1 MSFGAE
7 PPAVRWRKALAKGT
21 EARWSRLLKVE
32 KLSEVLVHPDH
43 FLAVDVPATAS
54 GRRQLVALPV
64 GADAGTADQ
73 PFFWVCFRSYLM
85 QGVTPLIFMGQEK
98 LRKVLTSAPSG
109 LGVVSRPSPEHP
121 AMTRMRRFRS
131 SPRPRRSTSN
141 RALAPEIVIPAASL
155 NERLTDGSFYSGA
168 SPARQRLPV
177 RAVRRLLLG
186 RTGRTAR
193 ENFCFRQCRG
203 SAPATAAAVHPV
215 SRRRDYGARA
225 GRR

>member
-1 MSFGAE
+1 MARS

-121 AMTRMRRFRS
+121 AMTRMRRFRTS
-131 SPRPRRSTSN
+131 RPHPGTERFDSKRPLPTFARPAITAQGAYSFVSTHN
-141 RALAPEIVIPAASL
+141 
-155 NERLTDGSFYSGA
+155 
-168 SPARQRLPV
+168 
-177 RAVRRLLLG
+177 
-186 RTGRTAR
+186 
-193 ENFCFRQCRG
+193 
-203 SAPATAAAVHPV
+203 
-215 SRRRDYGARA
+215 
-225 GRR
+225 